1 MAKHRKPGRP
11 RGSRNKGPTGE
22 KVGIKSYFKP
32 DYDSKVVREIL
43 GIVLVLFSLILF
55 LGALE
60 WAGTFG
66 NSLAE
71 TLSIYLGLNIYFAP
85 FILAAFGV
93 GLFFPEKIKL
103 NFYTYFGLIALI
115 LTFSGLF
122 HIFVNPEV
130 SLEVAQSGK
139 GGGLIGYWIQQ
150 FLLSFFNQPLSFFI
164 LFAAAVI
171 FFLMIT
177 NTSLRELWNLIRG
190 KNDEEGVKPK
200 QNININEPTGASHVS
215 LSELKKAQKTEPAPI
230 MRMGDSSGW
239 QFPSID
245 LLDNSSSRPDAGNI
259 QNNAGIIQ
267 KTLANFGI
275 NSTMGDVNVGPTVAQ
290 YTLKP
295 EDGVKLNKITTLD
308 RDLSLALAAHPIRI
322 EAPIPG
328 KSLVGVEIPNKSTA
342 IVRLRS
348 ILETETW
355 KNRRSN
361 LSVVLGLDVAG
372 HPQIA
377 DITKMPHLLIA
388 GATGSGKSVAINTLL
403 LSLLYQNTP
412 NELKLILVDPKRVE
426 LSPYNDIPHLLT
438 PVIVDAD
445 KTVSALKWAIAE
457 MEHRYRILQQ
467 AGKRNIEE
475 YNSSKGNEGIPYIV
489 IVIDE
494 LAQLMAVS
502 ANEVEGFI
510 VQLAQLARAVGIH
523 LIIATQR
530 PSVDVIT
537 GLIKANITTRVA
549 FSVASQVDSRTILD
563 QSGAEKLLGMGDSL
577 FISAET
583 PKPKRI
589 QGSLV
594 SEKEVRG
601 VTEFLKTQ
609 GKPEYNEEI
618 LRQPVKGMGGDLG
631 APDDEMFLDAAD
643 CVIRSGKASAS
654 LLQRRLRIGY
664 ARAARLLDLLE
675 ERGIIGPAD
684 GARPRDVL
692 VNDISEVLDEEDQE
706 TTEEFK

>member
-1 MAKHRKPGRP
+1 MSKHRKPGRP
-11 RGSRNKGPTGE
+11 RGSKNKGPTGE
-22 KVGIKSYFKP
+22 KVGLKSYFKP
-32 DYDSKVVREIL
+32 DFDTKVIREIF
-43 GIVLVLFSLILF
+43 GIVLIVFSLILL
-55 LGALE
+55 LGS
-60 WAGTFG
+60 FG
-66 NSLAE
+66 WGGRFGSGLAE
-71 TLSIYLGLNIYFAP
+71 TLSLYLGLNIFLTP
-85 FILAAFGV
+85 FILVAFGI
-93 GLFFPEKIKL
+93 GLFFPEKLRL
-103 NFYTYFGLIALI
+103 NFYTYFGLVAFII
-115 LTFSGLF
+115 TFSGLF
-122 HIFVNPEV
+122 QIFVSPENA
-130 SLEVAQSGK
+130 LEVAQAGK
-139 GGGLIGYWIQQ
+139 GGGVLGLALQQ
-150 FLLSFFNQPLSFFI
+150 FLLSFFNAPLSFLV
-164 LFAAAVI
+164 LFAAAVV

-177 NTSLRELWNLIRG
+177 NTSMRELWNLIRG
-190 KNDEEGVKPK
+190 KSGEEAETKLK
-200 QNININEPTGASHVS
+200 QNVHVNEPAGMPKTS
-215 LSELKKAQKTEPAPI
+215 LAELKRAQKPEAPASV

-239 QFPSID
+239 QFPSVD
-245 LLDNSSSRPDAGNI
+245 LLDDSSSRPDAGNI
-259 QNNAGIIQ
+259 QNNAGTIQ

-275 NSTMGDVNVGPTVAQ
+275 NSTMGDVNVGPTVTQ

-295 EDGVKLNKITTLD
+295 EDGVKLNKITGLD

-328 KSLVGVEIPNKSTA
+328 KSLVGVEIPNKSIA

-426 LSPYNDIPHLLT
+426 LSHYNDIPHLLT
-438 PVIVDAD
+438 PVIVEAD

-475 YNSSKGNEGIPYIV
+475 YNSAKGNEGMPYIV

-494 LAQLMAVS
+494 LAQLMSVS

-563 QSGAEKLLGMGDSL
+563 QAGAEKLLGMGDML

-594 SEKEVRG
+594 SEKEVRTI
-601 VTEFLKTQ
+601 TEFLKSQ
-609 GKPEYNEEI
+609 GQPEYNEEI
-618 LRQPVKGMGGDLG
+618 LKQPVKGLSGDLG

-643 CVIRSGKASAS
+643 CVIRAGKASAS

-675 ERGIIGPAD
+675 ERDIIGPAD

-692 VNDISEVLDEEDQE
+692 VSDISEVLDEEEVDSE
-706 TTEEFK
+706 AN